1 MSVTALPST
10 PDPSAAGPAPGADPA
25 AGYFSHS
32 GEFRDAVLETA
43 FRATILDEI
52 RDMARISG
60 YVITILFM
68 LSLARDYWLLAG
80 EAAFYSVAA
89 LRLFGLGVS
98 GIYLFAVQRAE
109 TTTRLF
115 AVITFGEFMLS
126 LQFLLQWLIAPQGLV
141 LPAVVTLA
149 AVYGYYLV
157 ISTGGLA
164 AVFNAG
170 GLSIAY
176 LFCAAY
182 SFEQSLDEI
191 YILGLLLLAV
201 NLLGFFGMR
210 KAREMRRR
218 NFLAQS
224 MAARAHAERDAARAE
239 TLRREAYQAWA
250 LDALPMGVAL
260 FDPHGHL
267 HTANRRAIELMAVN
281 PKLAEPGT
289 SLDSLLRRLAARGDF
304 GQHGVDDFRQHM
316 DRLASGEVNVLS
328 ARHKPTGRIL
338 DFTLGRLPDGSLALT
353 IADATERV
361 AAERRLR
368 HAVEAAG
375 DGFAIYDAQDRLVIC
390 SSRYA
395 GLYGLTAEDA
405 QGKHFDELLAVGY
418 ERGVFDP
425 AERQPGAQSHML
437 DRSEMQERSLD
448 VRTLQGEWYL
458 VQERVTAGGDL
469 VVLRSNITERHHIED
484 ELRRAKTEAERMLAD
499 LRQAQSNLILAEK
512 MASLGSLVAN
522 MSHEISTPLGIGVTA
537 ASHLGEELNQLGE
550 ILRDDQKPLD
560 RAWLEDF
567 QSAAAEAA
575 RILQSNLA
583 RAARLM
589 RALKQVSA
597 DQASDEPRLFEVGP
611 YLHEVLVS
619 LAPALRRTPHRVE
632 IDCPEGLSI
641 EHRPGAFSQ
650 IVTNLVMNALQHGY
664 TDRDKPGLIR
674 VRVAPIRADRMEL
687 EVSDDGRGIPE
698 AVRPRV
704 FDPFFTT
711 KRGTGG
717 TGLGLH
723 IVYTLVTQS
732 LGGSISVQSRPGNG
746 SVFSI
751 LFPVRAPDDRP
762 LKDKTVR
769 AA

>member
-1 MSVTALPST
+1 MAAMSHGAFSSISDLS
-10 PDPSAAGPAPGADPA
+10 PDLA
-25 AGYFSHS
+25 AGYFRRD
-32 GEFRDAVLETA
+32 GEFRDRSLEEV
-43 FRATILDEI
+43 FRATILDET

-60 YVITILFM
+60 YVITILFL
-68 LSLARDYWLLAG
+68 LSLARDYWLLYG
-80 EAAFYSVAA
+80 EDTFLYLAL
-89 LRLFGLGVS
+89 LRLASV
-98 GIYLFAVQRAE
+98 GISAVYLLIVQRAR
-109 TTTRLF
+109 TVGGLF
-115 AVITFGEFMLS
+115 AAIAFGEAMLS
-126 LQFLLQWLIAPQGLV
+126 LQFVLQWLLAPQSVV

-157 ISTGGLA
+157 VSTGGLSA
-164 AVFNAG
+164 ALNAG

-176 LFCAAY
+176 LLCAALQ
-182 SFEQSLDEI
+182 FEQSLDEV

-201 NLLGFFGMR
+201 NLLGYFGMR
-210 KAREMRRR
+210 KAREVRRR

-224 MAARAHAERDAARAE
+224 LAVRAHAERDAARAE
-239 TLRREAYQAWA
+239 SLRREAYQAWA
-250 LDALPMGVAL
+250 LDALPMGVVL
-260 FDPHGHL
+260 FDPQGCL
-267 HTANRRAIELMAVN
+267 HTVNRRTIELLAMTQEQ
-281 PKLAEPGT
+281 AEPGV
-289 SLDSLLRRLAARGDF
+289 SLDVLLRRFAARGDF
-304 GQHGVDDFRQHM
+304 GQHGVEDFRLHM
-316 DRLASGEVNVLS
+316 DRLTSGEVNVLS
-328 ARHKPTGRIL
+328 ARHKPSSRIL

-395 GLYGLTAEDA
+395 ALYGLTVEEAR
-405 QGKHFDELLAVGY
+405 GKHFDELLAEGY

-437 DRSEMQERSLD
+437 DRSEMQERSQD

-469 VVLRSNITERHHIED
+469 VVLRSNITERHRIED

-499 LRQAQSNLILAEK
+499 LRHAQSNLILAEK

-550 ILRDDQKPLD
+550 MLRDESKPID
-560 RAWLEDF
+560 RAWIEDF

-611 YLHEVLVS
+611 YLQEVMVS

-632 IDCPEGLSI
+632 IDCPDGLTI

-650 IVTNLVMNALQHGY
+650 IVTNLVMNALQHAY
-664 TDRDKPGLIR
+664 SDRDKPGLIR
-674 VRVAPIRADRMEL
+674 VRVAPIRADRLAL
-687 EVSDDGRGIPE
+687 EVTDDGRGI
-698 AVRPRV
+698 ADSIRPRV

-711 KRGTGG
+711 RRGTGG

-732 LGGSISVQSRPGNG
+732 LGGSISVQNRPGGG

-751 LFPVRAPDDRP
+751 QFPVMAPDDRP
-762 LKDKTVR
+762 LKDKGVR